1 MEATATPPSTS
12 AVNEYPTEAEF
23 LTWEHDAVRP
33 HTTNKSVIFS
43 PGGSSR
49 WYFLEYGNM
58 QEGYFQPDRFMAYS
72 KAVFKRIVEIASMMM
87 ADGVKNVFIIA
98 ITPKISERTPEY
110 RQFVADSLRLMADQ
124 EAQLLY
130 AEASIRVGFKGRW
143 QEILDAYE
151 IPEVYNAFTDAETA
165 TADGEHNLF
174 WCTQEDPIPAPLT
187 PFVQEYLQTNNRL
200 PNQSELCEAYYGE
213 TVTHADMFI
222 SNNKPSV
229 TGQVPPLLSVGD
241 LYFTMSPCLYLN
253 QSDWR
258 RVLYDHVFARRV
270 TYRDYR
276 KITEDSVNNLKNYYD
291 NNRGKVIGVGAF
303 HPDTQTW
310 RPTN

>member
-151 IPEVYNAFTDAETA
+151 IPVVYNAFTDAETA
-165 TADGEHNLF
+165 TAAGEHNLF

-213 TVTHADMFI
+213 TVTHADIFI